1 MRRTASWP
9 PPPVPLPTD
18 TAAPRTDRRWAA
30 LGVIALAQ
38 LMVALDATIV
48 NVALPTAQ
56 RALGFDDAHR
66 SYVVTA
72 YTLSFAGLLLLG
84 GKTSDRIGRRRAL
97 TIGLTGF
104 GLASALAGAAPTF
117 EVLVAGRALQ
127 GASAAFMAPAALA
140 LIASTFTEPRERGK
154 AFGVFGAVASSGA
167 VVGLLLG
174 GVLTEYAGWRWCL
187 YVNVV
192 VAAVVIVV
200 GRRVLPKDDGFPVP
214 GRRRVRRAR
223 HRRPGRAGAGRE
235 RGRRARLGLGRGA
248 GPRPGRPRADR
259 RLPGPPARPGRPA
272 AAADA
277 CCADRGRAT
286 AYAATAISVVGTF
299 GMFLMLTYHFQ
310 VVLGWSPVRTGLAFL
325 PMSLAVAGSSYG
337 LASRLMDRVA
347 PRALVAPGLLVA
359 AGGLA
364 LLTQLT
370 PSSGYLT
377 VILPAEVLVGL
388 GIGCVFTPSIGVATS
403 GVDPRQAGIA
413 AATANTAMQ
422 IGSSVGTAVLNTVA
436 VSATRDFVGTPT
448 AALVHGFATATGG
461 AAVALVVGRG
471 PRGRLPAARCPCSP
485 PDHRRPPMSIELNHT
500 LVHAEGHLDRGSR
513 GGRRARPGRA
523 HVVRP
528 VRGARSSTT
537 APRST
542 SSRTPARSRPSTT
555 RSWSARTTST
565 RSGPGSGAGPAVL
578 GRPVQAHGPG
588 EINHEDGGRGLYW
601 EGPDGH
607 WLEIITR
614 PYGEW
619 GARQS

>member
-1 MRRTASWP
+1 MATTTVEVVTA
-9 PPPVPLPTD
+9 
-18 TAAPRTDRRWAA
+18 RTDHRWAA
-30 LGVIALAQ
+30 LAVIAVAQ

-66 SYVVTA
+66 AYVVTA

-84 GKTSDRIGRRRAL
+84 GKASDRIGRRRAL

-192 VAAVVIVV
+192 VAAVMLAV
-200 GRRVLPKDDGFPVP
+200 GRRVLPADHGFPVP
-214 GRRRVRRAR
+214 VDVLSGVLATGGLAALVLGASEAAA
-223 HRRPGRAGAGRE
+223 HGWGSPQVLLPGVVG
-235 RGRRARLGLGRGA
+235 LGLLTGFLVRQRGLA
-248 GPRPGRPRADR
+248 APL
-259 RLPGPPARPGRPA
+259 LPLSVLKH
-272 AAADA
+272 
-277 CCADRGRAT
+277 RGRAT

-325 PMSLAVAGSSYG
+325 PMTLAVAASSYG
-337 LASRLMDRVA
+337 LASRLMHRVA

-359 AGGLA
+359 ASGLA
-364 LLTQLT
+364 LLTRLT
-370 PSSGYLT
+370 PSSGYVT
-377 VILPAEVLVGL
+377 MILPAEVLVGL

-403 GVDPRQAGIA
+403 GIDPRQAGIP

-436 VSATRDFVGTPT
+436 VGATRGFVGSPT
-448 AALVHGFATATGG
+448 SALVHGFATATGWAALALVAG
-461 AAVALVVGRG
+461 AALVVAFLR
-471 PRGRLPAARCPCSP
+471 PATAAQPG
-485 PDHRRPPMSIELNHT
+485 HIHT
-500 LVHAEGHLDRGSR
+500 SGGS
-513 GGRRARPGRA
+513 
-523 HVVRP
+523 
-528 VRGARSSTT
+528 S
-537 APRST
+537 
-542 SSRTPARSRPSTT
+542 
-555 RSWSARTTST
+555 
-565 RSGPGSGAGPAVL
+565 
-578 GRPVQAHGPG
+578 
-588 EINHEDGGRGLYW
+588 
-601 EGPDGH
+601 
-607 WLEIITR
+607 
-614 PYGEW
+614 
-619 GARQS
+619 